1 MAQPHLRSGQI
12 GSVLP
17 LGSKLA
23 ETPSFALLKATQ
35 LEVIRVVLLAG
46 KSMPVHQVPGE
57 ITVQCLEG
65 VLEFS
70 AHAQQHVLRAG
81 DFLHLD
87 GGVPHAL
94 TAREDCSVLVTIC
107 LGAPE

>member
-17 LGSKLA
+17 LGAQLA
-23 ETPSFALLKATQ
+23 DTPSFALLKANQ
-35 LEVIRVVLLAG
+35 LEVMRVVLLAG

-65 VLEFS
+65 VLEFRAYS
-70 AHAQQHVLRAG
+70 QEHLMQAG

-87 GGVPHAL
+87 GGVPHSL

-107 LGAPE
+107 LSAPE

>member
-1 MAQPHLRSGQI
+1 MAQPHLQSGQI

-17 LGSKLA
+17 LGSSLTK
-23 ETPSFALLKATQ
+23 TPSYALLKAAQ
-35 LEVIRVVLLAG
+35 LEVIRVVLMAG
-46 KSMPVHQVPGE
+46 KSMPEHQVQGE

-65 VLEFS
+65 VAEFR
-70 AHAQQHVLRAG
+70 AGTEMHRMRAG

-94 TAREDCSVLVTIC
+94 TAREDASLLVTIC
-107 LGAPE
+107 LLPG